1 MADTPLPHAA
11 EVSLNDYLDIIRRR
25 RWIIIQTF
33 AVVTA
38 IGLITT
44 MMATPIYRATAKLK
58 VEASPLTI
66 STQNT
71 ENPLSSILAQAQPDS
86 VETQIQMLQ
95 TEPFIQRVFRKA
107 GVVMA
112 PGRTAPEIRISNIDR
127 TNVIVALVE
136 SPRPREAQRVANAM
150 LELHSEESLDIST
163 QGLKEALRFATRE
176 VKNARRVLDNA
187 ETRLENFRRRNHVTV
202 DMAQQESQVKGLVEL
217 ETELR
222 ATATQIYRNQI
233 EIQEIQAQ
241 LKKEPELTRTP
252 ILMENPRY
260 FQVQSQLDDLRQ
272 RRVALVQQYQDNN
285 FRVRNLDAE
294 ILALEERLKKE
305 PKEREVNQQGP
316 NSTRLE
322 LRSRLSAARAELRGL
337 EAGRTRLEAAVQE
350 GRRLMDQ
357 WETLPLQLGQLERER
372 GMAESTYKSL
382 EAHRQEL
389 EIRNNAKRHSAVI
402 IEPASVPRVPVRPRK
417 GLNLMF
423 ASLMGLCLGI
433 SMAFLQEFL
442 DDRVNSP
449 EDAERT
455 VGLPV
460 LGYIPMMSDGQD
472 RLMTELPAQSLIS
485 ESYRGLRS
493 SISFAAVDEPIKTL
507 AVSSSNKGEGKS
519 LTSVNLAIAMAM
531 DRRRVILVDA
541 DLRRPS
547 LHRLLRVEQSP
558 GLSDLLV
565 DRVPVEDALQRTEV
579 EGLHVIASGPRPPDP
594 AELLNSARMADL
606 IKQLSKMADIVIF
619 DTPPCLPVTDA
630 QVLATKVNGVLL
642 VLEVGESKK
651 AALRHAKGLL
661 DQARARTLGL
671 VFNKIGHGGSQ
682 GYYYYYTSGASYYS
696 DDLAEDSGVGHGA
709 NGRRERRRLRA
720 LAGSTHELEG
730 ERERRRGEGG
740 RPEPDDE
747 L

>member
-1 MADTPLPHAA
+1 MADTPLLNAA
-11 EVSLNDYLDIIRRR
+11 DVSLNDYLDIVRRR

-66 STQNT
+66 TTQNT
-71 ENPLSSILAQAQPDS
+71 ENPLASILAQAQPDS

-95 TEPFIQRVFRKA
+95 TEPFVQRVFKKA
-107 GVVMA
+107 GVVVA
-112 PGRTAPEIRISNIDR
+112 PGRPAPEIQVSNIDR
-127 TNVIVALVE
+127 TNVIVAQVE
-136 SPRPREAQRVANAM
+136 SPRPREAQRVANALM
-150 LELHSEESLDIST
+150 ELHSEESLDIST
-163 QGLKEALRFATRE
+163 QGLKDALAFATRE
-176 VKNARRVLDNA
+176 VRHARRALDNA
-187 ETRLENFRRRNHVTV
+187 ELRLERFRRTYHVTA

-217 ETELR
+217 ETEQR
-222 ATATQIYRNQI
+222 AIMSQIFRTQV
-233 EIQEIQAQ
+233 EIKEIQAQ
-241 LKKEPELTRTP
+241 LKQEPELTRMPYLT
-252 ILMENPRY
+252 ENPRV
-260 FQVQSQLDDLRQ
+260 FQMQSQLDDLKQ
-272 RRVALVQQYQDNN
+272 RRVALVQQYQESN

-294 ILALEERLKKE
+294 ILAMEERLKKE
-305 PKEREVNQQGP
+305 PREREVRQQSP
-316 NSTRLE
+316 NSARLE

-337 EAGRTRLEAAVQE
+337 EAGRTRLEAAVEE
-350 GRRLMDQ
+350 GRQLMNE
-357 WETLPLQLGQLERER
+357 WETLPMQLARLERDR
-372 GMAESTYKSL
+372 GMAEATYKSL

-389 EIRNNAKRHSAVI
+389 EIRNNAKRRSAVI
-402 IEPASVPRVPVRPRK
+402 IEPANLPRVPVRPRK

-423 ASLMGLCLGI
+423 ACLMGLCLGV

-455 VGLPV
+455 VALPV
-460 LGYIPMMSDGQD
+460 LGYIPMMSEAQD

-493 SISFAAVDEPIKTL
+493 SIGFASVDEPIKSL
-507 AVSSSNKGEGKS
+507 AVTSSNKGEGKS

-565 DRVPVEDALQRTEV
+565 ERVPVEDALQRTEV
-579 EGLHVIASGPRPPDP
+579 EGLHVITSGPRPPDP
-594 AELLNSARMADL
+594 AELLNSARMGDL

-642 VLEVGESKK
+642 VLEVNESKK
-651 AALRHAKGLL
+651 AALRHAKNLL
-661 DQARARTLGL
+661 DQARARVLGL
-671 VFNKIGHGGSQ
+671 VFNKIGQGSSQ

-696 DDLAEDSGVGHGA
+696 DDLAEEHT

-720 LAGSTHELEG
+720 LAGSTHELES
-730 ERERRRGEGG
+730 EREGGSRGETG
-740 RPEPDDE
+740 RSDRDDE